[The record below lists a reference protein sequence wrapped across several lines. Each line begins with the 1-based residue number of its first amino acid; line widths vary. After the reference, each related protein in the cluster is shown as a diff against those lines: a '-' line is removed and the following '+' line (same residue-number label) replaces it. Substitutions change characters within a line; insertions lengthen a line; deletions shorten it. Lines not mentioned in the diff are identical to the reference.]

1 MRVAL
6 PKSKYQTWIEIS
18 PWLVLAVGAVLALS
32 LVTVAIIV
40 LLQPSIN
47 ELITLVGALAFT
59 SVLSLAAGY
68 ILYRKGW
75 ARSPSISLTLVLTYA
90 WAAILTLFNVW
101 VLARLMFVDTH
112 DLTLAGILLVFAA
125 IIATTYGISVTAVIT
140 DNLRQLAR
148 TANRLAQG
156 DLDARAEVV
165 GRDEVSQV
173 AEAFNGMAEKL
184 QESEREREEIE
195 NLRRD
200 LIAWTSHDLR
210 TPLTSIRVMVEAL
223 NDGLVTDEETSIRYY
238 KTIHSEI
245 VFLNKLIDD
254 LFELAQLDADGI
266 SFEMEPDSLSDLISD
281 TLNTFGP
288 LAKKKQVALSADV
301 SPDLDPVLMNS
312 SRIGRVLTNLVD
324 NAIQHSLP
332 GGAIRLS
339 AIRSSGEVRVTVS
352 DEGTGFSSEELPRVF
367 EKFYRG
373 ESARSRATG
382 GAGLGLAIAAGIVE
396 AHHGRIWARNRE
408 EGGATISFTLPN

>member
-6 PKSKYQTWIEIS
+6 SKNRSQSWLQIS
-18 PWLVLAVGAVLALS
+18 PWIVLAVGALLALS
-32 LVTVAIIV
+32 LVTVAILV
-40 LLQPSIN
+40 LLQPTFD
-47 ELITLVGALAFT
+47 ELITLVGALAIT
-59 SVLSLAAGY
+59 SVLSLAVGY
-68 ILYRKGW
+68 ILYRNGW
-75 ARSPSISLTLVLTYA
+75 AHFPSISLTLVLTYA

-125 IIATTYGISVTAVIT
+125 IIATTYGISVTSVMT
-140 DNLRQLAR
+140 DNLRQLASA
-148 TANRLAQG
+148 ANRLAHG
-156 DLDARAEVV
+156 DLEARAEVV

-173 AEAFNGMAEKL
+173 AEAFNDMAEKL
-184 QESEREREEIE
+184 QESERERAEIE

-223 NDGLVTDEETSIRYY
+223 NDGLVTDEETRIRYH

-254 LFELAQLDADGI
+254 LFELAQLDADVV
-266 SFEMEPDSLSDLISD
+266 SFEMAPDSLSDLISD

-288 LAKKKQVALSADV
+288 LAKKKQVSLSADV
-301 SPDLDPVLMNS
+301 SPDLDPVVMNS

-332 GGAIRLS
+332 DGTIHLS
-339 AIRSSGEVRVTVS
+339 AVREGGEVKVTVS
-352 DEGTGFSSEELPRVF
+352 DEGTGFTSEELPRVF

-382 GAGLGLAIAAGIVE
+382 GAGLGLAIAAGIIE

-408 EGGATISFTLPN
+408 EGGASISFTLPA

>member
-1 MRVAL
+1 LRVAL
-6 PKSKYQTWIEIS
+6 PKNKTHRWLQIS
-18 PWLVLAVGAVLALS
+18 PWKVLAVGALLALS

-40 LLQPSIN
+40 LLQPPFD
-47 ELITLVGALAFT
+47 ELVTLVGALAIT

-68 ILYRKGW
+68 ILYRNGW
-75 ARSPSISLTLVLTYA
+75 AHFPSISLTLVLTYA

-101 VLARLMFVDTH
+101 VLASFMFVDAH
-112 DLTLAGILLVFAA
+112 DFTLASILLVFAA
-125 IIATTYGISVTAVIT
+125 IIATTYGISVSSVIT
-140 DNLRQLAR
+140 DNLRQLAFA
-148 TANRLAQG
+148 TNRLARG
-156 DLDARAEVV
+156 DLDARAEVY

-173 AEAFNGMAEKL
+173 AEAFNDMAEQL
-184 QESEREREEIE
+184 QESERKREEIE

-223 NDGLVTDEETSIRYY
+223 NDGLVTDEETRNRYH
-238 KTIHSEI
+238 KTIHAEI

-254 LFELAQLDADGI
+254 LFELAQLDADKV
-266 SFEMEPDSLSDLISD
+266 SFEMAPDSLSDLISD

-288 LAKKKQVALSADV
+288 LAKKKQVTLTADV
-301 SPDLDPVLMNS
+301 SSNLDPVVMNS
-312 SRIGRVLTNLVD
+312 SRIGRVLTNIVD

-332 GGAIRLS
+332 GGAIQLS
-339 AIRSSGEVRVTVS
+339 AIRNGGEVKVTVS

-396 AHHGRIWARNRE
+396 AHDGRIWARNRE
-408 EGGATISFTLPN
+408 EGGASISFTLPT